1 MVQDLLNTL
10 RMTHEPQT
18 GLRNQLAD
26 KLEANF
32 QDMHTPP
39 PVSPTEISNN
49 LPRNLSWSIFDE
61 MSLQFPYLDQWPIQ
75 HSLPQLAPP

>member
-32 QDMHTPP
+32 QNMHTPP
-39 PVSPTEISNN
+39 PVSPTELSSH
-49 LPRNLSWSIFDE
+49 LPLSLSWSIFDQ
-61 MSLQFPYLDQWPIQ
+61 MSLQFPYLEQWPIQ
-75 HSLPQLAPP
+75 QPLPQLAPS